1 VRTVEPY
8 IVPLILLALV
18 TTGGYFWGRKKNR
31 WIGAWIARESEAAVR
46 PRETEYV
53 NIGGCIGYHLTY
65 ALAAP
70 FREAKGTF
78 TLLPRHSL
86 LYLPISILIRRHD
99 RFYLQLFTDERLPGA
114 GHILREDYYQ
124 RDTDQI
130 AGAETMRRDR
140 VVMGGRAYVLL
151 WRHPG
156 LDRRLRRLLERVEG
170 RGDTLLHFCCYPGN
184 RNFFFYIAPVH
195 GRLEPLLRAA
205 VEELKTWLITG
216 GGDGPEDAEKD

>member
-8 IVPLILLALV
+8 ILPLILLALV

-31 WIGAWIARESEAAVR
+31 WIGAWIARETEAALR
-46 PRETEYV
+46 PKETEYV
-53 NIGGCIGYHLTY
+53 NIGGCIGYHFTY

-99 RFYLQLFTDERLPGA
+99 RFYLQIFTDERLPGE
-114 GHILREDYYQ
+114 GHILREDYYLKDKD
-124 RDTDQI
+124 RI
-130 AGAETMRRDR
+130 AGAEAMRRDR

-151 WRHPG
+151 WKHSG
-156 LDRRLRRLLERVEG
+156 VDRRLRRLVERLEG
-170 RGDTLLHFCCYPGN
+170 RGDTLLHVCCYPGN
-184 RNFFFYIAPVH
+184 RNFFLYVAPVH
-195 GRLEPLLRAA
+195 GRLEPLLRAV
-205 VEELKTWLITG
+205 VEELKTWLATG
-216 GGDGPEDAEKD
+216 GEDGPGDAKKD